1 MSYRDEDALY
11 AAVGFGEISP
21 VSVFN
26 RLTEKERREEE
37 RAKAKAEA
45 DELMNGG
52 EVKQE
57 NRQVLKVKSEDGV
70 IIQGSSGLLMRIAKC
85 CNPVPGDP
93 IEGYITK
100 GRGVAIHRA
109 DCNNIK
115 SQDGYDQRLIEVEW
129 EDEGTNKEYMA
140 EIDIYGLNRSGLLND
155 ILQVLSNATKNVSSV
170 NAQPTKDMKF
180 ANIHVSF
187 GIPNLTTLTTVV
199 DKIKIIPDVYSVKR
213 TNG

>member
-1 MSYRDEDALY
+1 MC
-11 AAVGFGEISP
+11 
-21 VSVFN
+21 
-26 RLTEKERREEE
+26 
-37 RAKAKAEA
+37 
-45 DELMNGG
+45 
-52 EVKQE
+52 
-57 NRQVLKVKSEDGV
+57 
-70 IIQGSSGLLMRIAKC
+70 SSDLE
-85 CNPVPGDP
+85 

-100 GRGVAIHRA
+100 GRGIAIHRS

-115 SQDGYDQRLIEVEW
+115 NQEGYEQRLIEVEW
-129 EDEGTNKEYMA
+129 DERNTNKSYLA

-155 ILQVLSNATKNVSSV
+155 VLQILSNTTKSIASV

-187 GIPNLTTLTTVV
+187 EIANLIELTGLV